1 MFVTILLFY
10 CLIGKGGSNVYFEE
24 IYERYFKEVYRF
36 SLKLCKNQ
44 ALAEEI
50 TQETFVK
57 ALDSF
62 DSFKGT
68 CKVNTWLCQIAKN
81 NYFNILNKN
90 KKITYESKSDGV
102 VTCDFLNTLI
112 DNEDSAKLHKLLH
125 TISEPYKE
133 IFTLRIFAELSF
145 AQIADLFSKQESWA
159 RVTFY
164 RAKQKNIKG
173 LEED

>member
-1 MFVTILLFY
+1 M
-10 CLIGKGGSNVYFEE
+10 YFEE

-44 ALAEEI
+44 VLAEEI

-57 ALDSF
+57 ALDNF
-62 DSFKGT
+62 ESFKGT

-81 NYFNILNKN
+81 HYFNILNKN
-90 KKITYESKSDGV
+90 KKIDYENKSDEAL
-102 VTCDFLNTLI
+102 TYDFLNILI
-112 DNEDSAKLHKLLH
+112 DHEDSAKLHKLLH
-125 TISEPYKE
+125 TLSEPYKE

-145 AQIADLFSKQESWA
+145 SQIADLFGKQESWA

-164 RAKQKNIKG
+164 RAKQKIIKR